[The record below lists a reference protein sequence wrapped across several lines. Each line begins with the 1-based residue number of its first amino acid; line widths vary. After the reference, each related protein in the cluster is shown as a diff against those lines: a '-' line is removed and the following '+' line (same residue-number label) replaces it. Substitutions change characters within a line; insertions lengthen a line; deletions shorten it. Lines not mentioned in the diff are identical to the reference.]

1 MSKRYPP
8 EVREK
13 AVRLA
18 LERLDEYESPY
29 AAAKA
34 IGPMVDVHYETLRV
48 WIKKALAEGTRPG
61 AQASSGLS
69 SAERDELQ
77 RLRKEVRDLKQANE
91 ILKLASAFFAR
102 ELDPRHH

>member
-18 LERLDEYESPY
+18 LERLDEYGSAY
-29 AAAKA
+29 AAARA
-34 IGPMVDVHYETLRV
+34 IGPMVDVHHETLRL
-48 WIKKALAEGTRPG
+48 WIKKALE
-61 AQASSGLS
+61 QAPSPSVSASPSLS
-69 SAERDELQ
+69 PAEREELA
-77 RLRKEVRDLKQANE
+77 RLRKEVRDLKQTNE

-102 ELDPRHH
+102 ELDPRHR

>member
-13 AVRLA
+13 AVRLV
-18 LERLDEYESPY
+18 LERLDEFESPY

-34 IGPMVDVHYETLRV
+34 IGPLVDVYHELLRLWV
-48 WIKKALAEGTRPG
+48 KRALAEGSQSGGKGGP
-61 AQASSGLS
+61 GLS
-69 SAERDELQ
+69 AGERDELR

-102 ELDPRHH
+102 ELDPRHR